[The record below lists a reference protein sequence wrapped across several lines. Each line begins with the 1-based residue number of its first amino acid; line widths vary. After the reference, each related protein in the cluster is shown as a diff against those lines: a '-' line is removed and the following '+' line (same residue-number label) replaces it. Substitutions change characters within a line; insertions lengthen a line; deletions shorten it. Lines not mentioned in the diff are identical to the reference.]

1 MKKFKLG
8 LQLYSLRDEMAKDFE
23 GTLKKVSEMGY
34 EYVEFAGYYDKTA
47 EEIKAIMDKYG
58 LKSISVHQGYEVFLA
73 EEAQEKIDFLKVLGV
88 KYVVIPGMRVEN
100 HKGSDNYEKTIE
112 ELRSVSELLEKNG
125 MQLGYHN
132 HDFEFKK
139 YDNKFLLEW
148 LLEDLKGTMIPE
160 IDTCWVHYAG
170 INPQEY
176 ILKYKGSLPLLHLKD
191 FACKNL
197 GDGPV
202 YDIINNGGNAKEA
215 PSQEDN
221 GFEFRP
227 VGDGVQDIPAII
239 KSAEECGTEYLIVEH
254 DGFTDIEPSECV
266 KRSIDYLK
274 SLGL

>member
-8 LQLYSLRDEMAKDFE
+8 LQLYSLRDDMAKDFE

-34 EYVEFAGYYDKTA
+34 EYVEFAGYFDKTA
-47 EEIKAIMDKYG
+47 KDIKAVMDKYG
-58 LKSISVHQGYEVFLA
+58 LKSISVHQGYDIFLA
-73 EEAQEKIDFLKVLGV
+73 DDAQEKIDFLKVLGV
-88 KYVVIPGMRVEN
+88 KYVVIPWMGVEK
-100 HKGSDNYEKTIE
+100 HKGSDDYEKTIE
-112 ELRSVSELLEKNG
+112 ELNSVNELLKKNG

-148 LLEDLKGTMIPE
+148 LLEDLKGAMIPE

-176 ILKYKGSLPLLHLKD
+176 ILKYKGRLPLLHLKD
-191 FACKNL
+191 FVCKNL
-197 GDGPV
+197 AGGPV
-202 YDIINNGGNAKEA
+202 YDLIDNEGKAEEA
-215 PSQEDN
+215 PSKEDN

-227 VGDGVQDIPAII
+227 VGDGIQDIPAII
-239 KSAEECGTEYLIVEH
+239 KSAEECGTEYLIVEQ
-254 DGFTDIEPSECV
+254 DGFSDIEPIKAV

-274 SLGL
+274 SIGL